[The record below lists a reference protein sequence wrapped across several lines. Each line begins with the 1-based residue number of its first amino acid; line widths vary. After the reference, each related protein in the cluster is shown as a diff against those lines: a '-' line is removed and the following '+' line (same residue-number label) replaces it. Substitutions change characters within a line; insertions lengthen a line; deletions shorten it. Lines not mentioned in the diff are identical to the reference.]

1 MAAQARVDDTWTPI
15 ARQRTLRFNSQLDA
29 VVAGTFLFL
38 VAAIFLLSVREWV
51 LLIARKKEADL
62 HETPPT
68 WLPDY
73 AVAQSK
79 PFNAVALL
87 TLAFALV
94 KELSGE
100 AELHRAHE
108 HACAQAQPH
117 DKAQIYVQTTEQR
130 FNGVKRCC

>member
-1 MAAQARVDDTWTPI
+1 
-15 ARQRTLRFNSQLDA
+15 
-29 VVAGTFLFL
+29 
-38 VAAIFLLSVREWV
+38 
-51 LLIARKKEADL
+51 LLIARKKAADL

-73 AVAQSK
+73 ALAASK
-79 PFNAVALL
+79 PFNALALL

-108 HACAQAQPH
+108 HACAHAQPQ

>member
-1 MAAQARVDDTWTPI
+1 M
-15 ARQRTLRFNSQLDA
+15 
-29 VVAGTFLFL
+29 
-38 VAAIFLLSVREWV
+38 SVREWL
-51 LLIARKKEADL
+51 LLIARKKAADL
-62 HETPPT
+62 RETPPT

-73 AVAQSK
+73 ALAKST

-87 TLAFALV
+87 ALAFALV

-108 HACAQAQPH
+108 QACACPQKH
-117 DKAQIYVQTTEQR
+117 NDAQIYVQTTEQR